1 MAQRY
6 ELQIGEQSPA
16 GGFIQAPAVNA
27 SQIGAGIASIG
38 GALGQWAAFKQ
49 KQQDEWDAAT
59 VMNAQTE
66 FQKQMNDW
74 LYNPETGQSI
84 TRKLGNA
91 KNITDDTD
99 NYSDK
104 LIQDISSRLEND
116 KQRMAFRNTAAR
128 LKEPYWEQMSR
139 YEARELKQHGDNA
152 FKSGIQAAVDSAL
165 NNPDSDS
172 ARNGALVQIEQLVR
186 SHYYG
191 ADEVTLQQT
200 ILDLQSGLDTNLIA
214 KIARD
219 DPVGAMAILN
229 NKDNDLRLT
238 PEARDRLIAS
248 IKPKAE
254 VYEIQA
260 ITDDIANQFGF
271 ENWQGTINYIR
282 RNYSGDKENKLISA
296 YKTRLD
302 EYNAVKRQEEI
313 ARNKAQE
320 DYYGGLVTNYLQTG
334 QWPSM
339 DKINQDVANGQLSP
353 HRAKQ
358 IKDSQKAAITRQQ
371 IKAKLS
377 KEAGWGDLS
386 REEQETRIMN
396 EMAQW
401 SGVTQEDRERV
412 LGYLSERVVT
422 NTITNNE
429 IKYALDNGLI
439 TEGEAEEFRKYNTRL
454 KAAQQEINKNEARL
468 LRQNI
473 AGIERAFADVW
484 SDRGIEYYQGKA
496 AEIFHAETKN
506 LDPKDPN
513 YHKKVIEARRK
524 ALLTAMENSN
534 LELSENK
541 WQGWFTWQEERTEFG
556 KHYDTRA
563 SSLRDY
569 ADSKGNKPLVEI
581 RRDNITINSGSSAE
595 KTGKSAGKGNF
606 NQAASDTPLWH
617 SVTAVRGISSH
628 YGKRGDRHHKGIDI
642 LTPNGSAVKVPPL
655 SGLKVQGV
663 TDGLNKND
671 PKDGT
676 GYGNNIVLGGKL
688 SNGDTI
694 QVRMAHLQKGSITVK
709 KGDTVSPGKIIAKT
723 GNTGRTYG
731 KNGGYHL
738 HFEVLINGKP
748 VDPERY
754 LLSQAK
760 KQKSDREAVKK
771 EADTRLSQITLS

>member
-99 NYSDK
+99 AYSDK

-165 NNPDSDS
+165 TNPDSDL
-172 ARNGALVQIEQLVR
+172 ARNGALTQIEQLVR

-334 QWPSM
+334 QWISM
-339 DKINQDVANGQLSP
+339 AELNQAVMNGWLSP

-358 IKDSQKAAITRQQ
+358 IKDSQKAAITRNE
-371 IKAKLS
+371 IRARLS

-401 SGVTQEDRERV
+401 SGVTQEDRERA
-412 LGYLSERVVT
+412 LGYLTERVVT

-429 IKYALDNGLI
+429 IKYALDSGLI
-439 TEGEAEEFRKYNTRL
+439 TKVEAEEFGNYNKRL

-473 AGIERAFADVW
+473 AGI
-484 SDRGIEYYQGKA
+484 
-496 AEIFHAETKN
+496 
-506 LDPKDPN
+506 
-513 YHKKVIEARRK
+513 
-524 ALLTAMENSN
+524 
-534 LELSENK
+534 
-541 WQGWFTWQEERTEFG
+541 
-556 KHYDTRA
+556 
-563 SSLRDY
+563 
-569 ADSKGNKPLVEI
+569 
-581 RRDNITINSGSSAE
+581 
-595 KTGKSAGKGNF
+595 
-606 NQAASDTPLWH
+606 
-617 SVTAVRGISSH
+617 
-628 YGKRGDRHHKGIDI
+628 
-642 LTPNGSAVKVPPL
+642 
-655 SGLKVQGV
+655 
-663 TDGLNKND
+663 
-671 PKDGT
+671 
-676 GYGNNIVLGGKL
+676 
-688 SNGDTI
+688 
-694 QVRMAHLQKGSITVK
+694 
-709 KGDTVSPGKIIAKT
+709 
-723 GNTGRTYG
+723 
-731 KNGGYHL
+731 
-738 HFEVLINGKP
+738 
-748 VDPERY
+748 
-754 LLSQAK
+754 
-760 KQKSDREAVKK
+760 
-771 EADTRLSQITLS
+771 